1 MSNPVN
7 AATPPESGNA
17 DTVKTVGN
25 QVSDVVKKITTD
37 EDGNYVF
44 PEDVELSP
52 ELKFAVTAEKRR
64 RDTQAEFTKTRQ
76 TLKAS
81 EAEKAKLFEQLR
93 DRTKA
98 SLTPEQSEELED
110 LKYSDPEAWRDKLNK
125 YESESKA
132 KQQEELAGLTGE
144 ARKSAELQFEMER
157 RQQVLNEFNESS
169 STPITD
175 EVIANDVP
183 PRITKKLEEGKITFE
198 DFLSEVTNYLSKGK
212 VIKNEETLNQPS
224 LGKVGGGDTPSNEK
238 VDENLKDS
246 YAKTLF

>member
-1 MSNPVN
+1 MSNPEVN
-7 AATPPESGNA
+7 AATPPDSSETKVPVDS
-17 DTVKTVGN
+17 K
-25 QVSDVVKKITTD
+25 VSDVVKQITTD

-52 ELKFAVTAEKRR
+52 ELKFAATAEKRR

-76 TLKAS
+76 ALKAI
-81 EAEKAKLFEQLR
+81 EAEKAKLFEQLK
-93 DRTKA
+93 TKTSV
-98 SLTPEQSEELED
+98 SLTPEQTEELED

-125 YESESKA
+125 YESEAKA
-132 KQQEELAGLTGE
+132 KQQEELASLTGE
-144 ARKSAELQFEMER
+144 ARKAAETQFELER
-157 RQQVLNEFNESS
+157 RQRVLQEFNETTD
-169 STPITD
+169 TPITD

-198 DFLSEVTNYLSKGK
+198 DFLSEVAGYLSKGK
-212 VIKNEETLNQPS
+212 VVKNEETLNQPS